1 MTTLFGVL
9 LLVGGFTVLAV
20 VRPWQSDDRARREVE
35 PPVKGGSPP
44 SRPRPG
50 PRRGTA
56 LTEVA
61 EAGSDASAT
70 AVSSTVRTGETTGGT
85 AVRGSATVLGAARR
99 PRPMRGVPGE
109 APSPVRGSVAEAS
122 DPVRGS
128 AADMSS
134 PVRDSVAEVSSPVRD
149 SVSAGVSGSVRDSGS
164 AEGSSPVVPLKPRP
178 AARRAEPRPDRV
190 RHHRVESIQ
199 RGRRVSAE
207 PGDTEIVLP
216 EWLGPM
222 SVPGDDAAPVRAR
235 HAG

>member
-35 PPVKGGSPP
+35 PPAKGGFPP

-56 LTEVA
+56 LTKKA
-61 EAGSDASAT
+61 AGSGIGAGKT
-70 AVSSTVRTGETTGGT
+70 AVSSGGAAGETTGGS
-85 AVRGSATVLGAARR
+85 VRGSAAVAGAARR
-99 PRPMRGVPGE
+99 PRPARGVPVE
-109 APSPVRGSVAEAS
+109 ASDLVRGAAAEMDSPVRGSVADAAS
-122 DPVRGS
+122 LARGAAADVDNRLRGAVADMDSPERGS
-128 AADMSS
+128 
-134 PVRDSVAEVSSPVRD
+134 
-149 SVSAGVSGSVRDSGS
+149 S
-164 AEGSSPVVPLKPRP
+164 AEASSPVVPLKPRP
-178 AARRAEPRPDRV
+178 AARRAEPRGDRV
-190 RHHRVESIQ
+190 PLRHHRVESIQ
-199 RGRRVSAE
+199 RGRRVAAE

>member
-35 PPVKGGSPP
+35 PPVEGGFPP

-50 PRRGTA
+50 PRRGTTVSKA
-56 LTEVA
+56 
-61 EAGSDASAT
+61 AGTGAGAGKTGVGSGAAADET
-70 AVSSTVRTGETTGGT
+70 AGGS
-85 AVRGSATVLGAARR
+85 VRGSAAVAGAARR
-99 PRPMRGVPGE
+99 PRPVRGVPVVASDLVRGAAAE
-109 APSPVRGSVAEAS
+109 TDSPVRGSVADVAS
-122 DPVRGS
+122 LARGAAADVDNRWRGAVADMDSPERGS
-128 AADMSS
+128 
-134 PVRDSVAEVSSPVRD
+134 
-149 SVSAGVSGSVRDSGS
+149 S
-164 AEGSSPVVPLKPRP
+164 AEASSPVVPLKPRP
-178 AARRAEPRPDRV
+178 VARRAEPRGDRV
-190 RHHRVESIQ
+190 PLRHHRVESIQ

>member
-1 MTTLFGVL
+1 VTTLFGVL

-20 VRPWQSDDRARREVE
+20 VRPWQSDDRERREVE
-35 PPVKGGSPP
+35 PPAKGGFPP

-56 LTEVA
+56 LTKKA
-61 EAGSDASAT
+61 AGGGIGAGKT
-70 AVSSTVRTGETTGGT
+70 AVSSGGAAGETTGGS
-85 AVRGSATVLGAARR
+85 VRGSAPVAGAARR
-99 PRPMRGVPGE
+99 PRPARGVPVE
-109 APSPVRGSVAEAS
+109 ASGLVRGAVAEMDSPVRGSVA
-122 DPVRGS
+122 DVDNRVRGV
-128 AADMSS
+128 AADVDSLERGSS
-134 PVRDSVAEVSSPVRD
+134 AEVSN
-149 SVSAGVSGSVRDSGS
+149 
-164 AEGSSPVVPLKPRP
+164 PVVPLKPRP
-178 AARRAEPRPDRV
+178 VARRAEPRGDRV
-190 RHHRVESIQ
+190 PLRHHRVESIQ

>member
-20 VRPWQSDDRARREVE
+20 VRPWQSDDRAPREVD
-35 PPVKGGSPP
+35 PPVKGGFPP

-50 PRRGTA
+50 PRRGAA
-56 LTEVA
+56 LTRAA
-61 EAGSDASAT
+61 EAGAAGAGAAGSSAG
-70 AVSSTVRTGETTGGT
+70 AAGETASG
-85 AVRGSATVLGAARR
+85 AVRGSATGLAARR
-99 PRPMRGVPGE
+99 
-109 APSPVRGSVAEAS
+109 PSPVRGVPAEAS
-122 DPVRGS
+122 GAVRGS
-128 AADMSS
+128 VADVDGLEVGLVADVDRAARGSS
-134 PVRDSVAEVSSPVRD
+134 EEA
-149 SVSAGVSGSVRDSGS
+149 
-164 AEGSSPVVPLKPRP
+164 SSPVVALKPRP
-178 AARRAEPRPDRV
+178 AARRAEPRGERAPL